1 VFFSVSGSKLP
12 SYILPLFPALAL
24 LTGWRLTSVSGK
36 ALAWQVAPMAVLS
49 GGALLAL
56 PFVRGSGDTPPDLI
70 FNFKFWL
77 AAAAAIGL
85 AATLLAMRLARGG
98 RIGTAVVLTGF
109 GGLIAFQLVLT
120 GHDAL
125 SPSMSAYHIAQQVKP
140 HLRPGVPFYSVNGY
154 DQTLDFY
161 IARTVTLVQFRD
173 ELDFGLQ
180 QEPQLGIDTVSE
192 WMRIWPQQKYAL
204 ALLDK
209 DMYTKLAATNFP
221 MQLVAKDARRYV
233 IKTP

>member
-1 VFFSVSGSKLP
+1 
-12 SYILPLFPALAL
+12 
-24 LTGWRLTSVSGK
+24 
-36 ALAWQVAPMAVLS
+36 
-49 GGALLAL
+49 
-56 PFVRGSGDTPPDLI
+56 
-70 FNFKFWL
+70 
-77 AAAAAIGL
+77 
-85 AATLLAMRLARGG
+85 MRLARGG

-173 ELDFGLQ
+173 ELDFGLR

-209 DMYTKLAATNFP
+209 DMYTKLAAANFP